1 MKRRRWQVDLRQE
14 DELVLER
21 AKRALGAEG
30 DSDTGRALL
39 ALFSRLAA
47 AIEQGTVISFLP
59 GDDPRAIDAIPE
71 LTAALRAES
80 RYRYL
85 VAVPH
90 RWRRQLMLKGR
101 RITAGQ
107 LVSTM
112 DAENWSV
119 DDAAREFELDP
130 LAVAE
135 AVDYVSRSR
144 ALIEAEAVEERRQAE
159 PLLTHRAPTPR

>member
-1 MKRRRWQVDLRQE
+1 MRRRRWQVDLRPE
-14 DELVLER
+14 DELALER
-21 AKRALGAEG
+21 AKRALGADG

-39 ALFSRLAA
+39 TLFSRLAA

-59 GDDPRAIDAIPE
+59 SDDPRAIDAVPE

-80 RYRYL
+80 RYRFL

-90 RWRRQLMLKGR
+90 KWRRQLTLKGR

-107 LVSTM
+107 LVATM
-112 DAENWSV
+112 DAENWGV
-119 DDAAREFELDP
+119 DQAALEFDVDP

-135 AVDYVSRSR
+135 AVDYVSRYR
-144 ALIEAEAVEERRQAE
+144 ALIDAEAVEERRQAE
-159 PLLTHRAPTPR
+159 PLLTHRAPASR

>member
-1 MKRRRWQVDLRQE
+1 MDLRPE
-14 DELVLER
+14 DELALER
-21 AKRALGAEG
+21 AKRALGADG

-39 ALFSRLAA
+39 TLFSRLAA

-59 GDDPRAIDAIPE
+59 SDDTRAIDAVPE

-80 RYRYL
+80 RYRFL

-90 RWRRQLMLKGR
+90 KWRRQLTLKGR

-107 LVSTM
+107 LVATM

-119 DDAAREFELDP
+119 DQAAIEFDVDP

-135 AVDYVSRSR
+135 AVDYVSRYR
-144 ALIEAEAVEERRQAE
+144 ALINAEAVEERRQAE
-159 PLLTHRAPTPR
+159 PLLTHRAPASR